1 MIYKSNNFFSS
12 LLLALLLIQGYPLG
26 TLVWGR
32 YSKTVWW
39 PGVVIRGALAGVKEA
54 RDGHVWIMWFGDY
67 KISEVGT
74 DVGVKGIFVFIT
86 IFKKSLKLFICK

>member
-1 MIYKSNNFFSS
+1 MIYKSNNFLSS
-12 LLLALLLIQGYPLG
+12 LLLVLLLIQGYPLG

-39 PGVVIRGALAGVKEA
+39 PGVVFRGALAGVKEA

-74 DVGVKGIFVFIT
+74 DVGVTGYFRVYNN
-86 IFKKSLKLFICK
+86 L